1 MSGLDTSQLITDYAS
16 EHAKEQHLA
25 SRPHKDISGKSP
37 LIADEATSPAADEA
51 TSPAA
56 DEATSPAADEAAP
69 PGDDKSE

>member
-25 SRPHKDISGKSP
+25 SRPHKDISGKNP

-51 TSPAA
+51 TSPA
-56 DEATSPAADEAAP
+56 DEATSPAAGRGRAA
-69 PGDDKSE
+69 G

>member
-37 LIADEATSPAADEA
+37 LIGDEATSPADEATSP
-51 TSPAA
+51 A